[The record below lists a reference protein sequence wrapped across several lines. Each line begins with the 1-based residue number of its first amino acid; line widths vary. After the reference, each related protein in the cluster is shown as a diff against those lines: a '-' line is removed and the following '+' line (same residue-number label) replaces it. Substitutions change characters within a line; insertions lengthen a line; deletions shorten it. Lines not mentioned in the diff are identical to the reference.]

1 MRSQLSVMISI
12 LHRPSLITFFVLSAA
27 VAHGQNKADK
37 KLIKQLQTDI
47 EYLASDEL
55 EGRHTGSEGER
66 KAGNYIIGR
75 YEGMKVKPYDAKYVH
90 PFPFV
95 YGKHVTDACKVEIGG
110 YKSANN
116 QEAFPLP
123 FSANKKAEADVL
135 PDVLEMNSVWML
147 PLYESKEEA
156 EDAHFDWEKKAFE
169 KTRKAAKDG
178 ATGVVFYDSYG
189 AKFAPEFNSHSD
201 LETIDISAAFI
212 SNKIWKEHIADKA
225 ESIPVNLDIHLKK
238 TELTGHNIAAYI
250 DNKAKYTVVLG
261 AHYDHLGYGEDGN
274 SLYAGKQRQIH
285 NGADDNASG
294 TAALLHLAAWVK
306 KNKLRHYNYLFVN
319 FSGEELG
326 LLGSKAFAKEEGIDS
341 THIAYM
347 LNMDMVGRLNDST
360 RALTIGGIGTS
371 PSWNDLPA
379 LGNKQFK
386 INIDSAGIGPS
397 DHSSFY
403 TKGIPVL
410 FFFTGSHHDYHKP
423 SDDADKINYAGEV
436 EVIHFM
442 QDIVARMDAA
452 PRPSFTATKENATT
466 RVRFKITLGI
476 MPDYSFN
483 DGGVRV
489 DGVSE
494 GKPGYRAGLQAGDII
509 IGLGKEKVQGMQS
522 YMEALSHLKEGQKT
536 TILIMRDGKQK
547 SLPVEFK

>member
-1 MRSQLSVMISI
+1 VPLLYTGR
-12 LHRPSLITFFVLSAA
+12 
-27 VAHGQNKADK
+27 GKADK
-37 KLIKQLQTDI
+37 KAIRQLKTDI

-55 EGRHTGSEGER
+55 EGRRTASEGER

-75 YEGMKVKPYDAKYVH
+75 YEGMKVKPYDVKYIH

-95 YGKHVTDACKVEIGG
+95 YGRHINDAGKIEVGN
-110 YKSANN
+110 YKLADIK
-116 QEAFPLP
+116 EVFPLP
-123 FSANKKAEADVL
+123 FSANKKIEADVL
-135 PDVLEMNSVWML
+135 PDVMEMGSVWLM

-156 EDAHFDWEKKAFE
+156 DDAHFDWEKKAFE
-169 KTRKAAKDG
+169 KARRAAKDG
-178 ATGVVFYDSYG
+178 AIGVVFYDAYG
-189 AKFAPEFNSHSD
+189 AKFSPEFNSHSD
-201 LETIDISAAFI
+201 LETIDIPVAFI
-212 SNKIWKEHIADKA
+212 SNDVWKKHVA
-225 ESIPVNLDIHLKK
+225 ESEGSISVNLDIRLKK

-261 AHYDHLGYGEDGN
+261 AHYDHLGFGEDGN

-294 TAALLHLAAWVK
+294 TAALLHLAEWLK
-306 KNKLRHYNYLFVN
+306 KSKLRHYNYLFVN

-326 LLGSKAFAKEEGIDS
+326 LLGSKAFAKQENMDS

-360 RALTIGGIGTS
+360 RALTLGGIGTS
-371 PSWNDLPA
+371 PSWAELPA
-379 LGNKQFK
+379 LGDKQFK

-423 SDDADKINYAGEV
+423 SDDADKINYTGEV
-436 EVIHFM
+436 DVIHFI
-442 QDIVARMDAA
+442 QDIITRMDAA
-452 PRPSFTATKENATT
+452 TRPAFTPTKENATT

-494 GKPGYRAGLQAGDII
+494 GKPGYRAGLQTGDII
-509 IGLGKEKVQGMQS
+509 IGLGKDKVQGMQS

-536 TILIMRDGKQK
+536 TILIMRDGKEK